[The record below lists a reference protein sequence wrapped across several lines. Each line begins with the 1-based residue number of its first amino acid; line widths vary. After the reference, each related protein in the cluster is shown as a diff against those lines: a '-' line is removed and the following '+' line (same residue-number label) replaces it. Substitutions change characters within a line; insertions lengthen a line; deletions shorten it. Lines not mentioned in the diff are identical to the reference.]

1 MKIID
6 SMSKGVDWL
15 ESQTLDR
22 FEIAVNILHFLSPP
36 PASKKAIN
44 LLDWIL
50 KEAPRRGLMSST
62 LEYVLRYFDLHES
75 HPELYELMLKGTYLA
90 LNDLY
95 ENGFHKCHGTLL
107 FYEIYVHYAFLG
119 YARAKRVETLLNLPP
134 LLSTKFEEIMRERID
149 FMIENEGS
157 WYPKDEY
164 GGYVGR
170 NAWALM
176 MLSKLGFTVK
186 ELPELKK
193 TVNFLLEHRD
203 KELGIWGKP
212 EKTR

>member
-1 MKIID
+1 
-6 SMSKGVDWL
+6 
-15 ESQTLDR
+15 
-22 FEIAVNILHFLSPP
+22 
-36 PASKKAIN
+36 
-44 LLDWIL
+44 
-50 KEAPRRGLMSST
+50 MSST

-95 ENGFHKCHGTLL
+95 ENGFHKCHGTPL

-119 YARAKRVETLLNLPP
+119 YARTKRVETLLNLPP

-176 MLSKLGFTVK
+176 MLSELGFPGEDPRHREIENDAIDRCLLLLEDFKAPSPVFYGHNGEPGLLEIGPGNIK
-186 ELPELKK
+186 HGFF
-193 TVNFLLEHRD
+193 VINDQNQSFLLHY
-203 KELGIWGKP
+203 LNY
-212 EKTR
+212 